1 MVTGAQ
7 EPRIKVVP
15 EGEDHPRWPEVVEF
29 VQRLGYELDPW
40 QWMVLR
46 TALMRAGEVWAAF
59 TVAVCAPRQNGKN
72 SLLEVVELV
81 KSYLLGDKLLIHTA
95 HLADTSKEAFHRL
108 DDLIDAND
116 WIELKH
122 IWRANGMESVEFPGG
137 RRIRFRTRTR
147 GGGRGYAGCTTAIFD
162 EAMFLP
168 EVSMGSIMP
177 VISASPDPQIW
188 YTGSAVDQ
196 EIMEDGVAFARVR
209 ERALRGDSERLAYFE
224 WSLDADVPAEVDPED
239 AANPEAWAA
248 TNPAFGIRIK
258 PDYLKEEYA
267 NLDLRTFAVERL
279 GVGDWPPTSA
289 HSSIIDME
297 KWDQATDSTSKIVG
311 PVAFAFTVRPDR
323 SSSSICAAGRRQDG
337 RFHVEVIDRRK
348 GTGWVVP
355 RMLELKAKWNT
366 SAIVCNGIG
375 PAASLVADFEKAHVD
390 VVEASAADMADA
402 CGIFYDAVEEDAVR
416 HLGQGEMLASLRGAV
431 QRSIGDRWAWSW
443 KHSAVDIGPLEGC
456 TLALWSCATAM
467 SQEVF
472 AAAW

>member
-1 MVTGAQ
+1 MTGAQ
-7 EPRIKVVP
+7 EPRIKIVP
-15 EGEDHPRWPEVVEF
+15 EGEDHPRWDEVVEF
-29 VQRLGYELDPW
+29 VKRLGYELDPW

-46 TALMRAGEVWAAF
+46 TALMRNGDVWAAF

-116 WIELKH
+116 WIEYKH
-122 IWRANGMESVEFPGG
+122 IWRANGMEAIEFPGG

-209 ERALRGDSERLAYFE
+209 ERALRGDHSRLAYFE
-224 WSLDADVPAEVDPED
+224 WSLDADVPADVEPAD
-239 AANPEAWAA
+239 AANPESWAK

-297 KWDQATDSTSKIVG
+297 KWERATDSGSKIVG
-311 PVAFAFTVRPDR
+311 PVAFAFAVRPDR
-323 SSSSICAAGRRQDG
+323 SSSTISAAGRRADG
-337 RFHVEVIDRRK
+337 LFHVEVIERRR
-348 GTGWVVP
+348 GTGWVVE
-355 RMLELKAKWNT
+355 RLHQLRKKWQT
-366 SAIVCNGIG
+366 SAIVVNGVG
-375 PAASLVADFEKAHVD
+375 PAASLIPELQEEHVEL
-390 VVEASAADMADA
+390 VEVTAREMAEA
-402 CGIFYDAVEEDAVR
+402 CGFFYDAVEQDKVR
-416 HLGQGEMLASLRGAV
+416 HLGTGEMTAAIRGAV
-431 QRSIGDRWAWSW
+431 KRDLGDAWAWSW

-456 TLALWSCATAM
+456 TLALWAAAKRPS
-467 SQEVF
+467 EVF
-472 AAAW
+472 SLAW